1 MEKLGNVTA
10 LSLTAPFKN
19 YPKENFVFELTV
31 KDKQINRERIS
42 YVFTVLLSHVK
53 QALSVKNQIFL
64 TLKYKVTSM
73 LKEKNIALQQWNSS
87 LYSSQGLKS

>member
-1 MEKLGNVTA
+1 MEWK
-10 LSLTAPFKN
+10 SLEMLQHCHLRHPSKITRRRS
-19 YPKENFVFELTV
+19 LTV
-31 KDKQINRERIS
+31 KDKLINRKGIS

>member
-1 MEKLGNVTA
+1 MEWK
-10 LSLTAPFKN
+10 SLEMLQYCHLRHPSKITRRRS
-19 YPKENFVFELTV
+19 LTV
-31 KDKQINRERIS
+31 KDKLINREGIS

>member
-10 LSLTAPFKN
+10 LSLTAPFKITRRRS
-19 YPKENFVFELTV
+19 LTV
-31 KDKQINRERIS
+31 KDKLINRERIS

-53 QALSVKNQIFL
+53 QALGVKNQIFL

>member
-1 MEKLGNVTA
+1 MEWK
-10 LSLTAPFKN
+10 SLEMLQHCHLRHPSKITRRRS
-19 YPKENFVFELTV
+19 LTV
-31 KDKQINRERIS
+31 KNKLINRERIS

>member
-1 MEKLGNVTA
+1 MEWK
-10 LSLTAPFKN
+10 SLEMLQHCHLRHPSKITRRRS
-19 YPKENFVFELTV
+19 LTV
-31 KDKQINRERIS
+31 KDKLINRERIS

-73 LKEKNIALQQWNSS
+73 LKEKNIALQQWNSL
-87 LYSSQGLKS
+87 LYSSQGL

>member
-1 MEKLGNVTA
+1 MEWK
-10 LSLTAPFKN
+10 SLEMLQHCHLRHPSKITRRRS
-19 YPKENFVFELTV
+19 LTV
-31 KDKQINRERIS
+31 KDKLINRERIS

-53 QALSVKNQIFL
+53 QVLSVKNQIFL

>member
-1 MEKLGNVTA
+1 MEWK
-10 LSLTAPFKN
+10 SLEMLQHCHLRHPSKITRRRS
-19 YPKENFVFELTV
+19 LTV
-31 KDKQINRERIS
+31 KDKLINREGIS

-53 QALSVKNQIFL
+53 QAVSVKNQIFL

>member
-1 MEKLGNVTA
+1 MKWK
-10 LSLTAPFKN
+10 SLEMLQHCHLRHPSKITRRRS
-19 YPKENFVFELTV
+19 LTV
-31 KDKQINRERIS
+31 KDKLINRERIS

>member
-1 MEKLGNVTA
+1 MEWK
-10 LSLTAPFKN
+10 SLEMLQHCHLRHPSKITRRRS
-19 YPKENFVFELTV
+19 LTV
-31 KDKQINRERIS
+31 KDKHINRERIS

-87 LYSSQGLKS
+87 L

>member
-1 MEKLGNVTA
+1 MEWK
-10 LSLTAPFKN
+10 SLEMLQHCHLRHPSKITRRRS
-19 YPKENFVFELTV
+19 LTV
-31 KDKQINRERIS
+31 KDKLINRERIS

-64 TLKYKVTSM
+64 TLKYKITSM

>member
-1 MEKLGNVTA
+1 MEWK
-10 LSLTAPFKN
+10 SLEMLQDCHLRHPSKITRRRS
-19 YPKENFVFELTV
+19 LTV
-31 KDKQINRERIS
+31 KDKLINRERIS

-73 LKEKNIALQQWNSS
+73 LKEKNIALQQWNSL
-87 LYSSQGLKS
+87 LYSSQGL

>member
-1 MEKLGNVTA
+1 MEWK
-10 LSLTAPFKN
+10 SLEMLQHCHLRHPSKITRRRS
-19 YPKENFVFELTV
+19 LTV
-31 KDKQINRERIS
+31 KDKLINREGIS

-73 LKEKNIALQQWNSS
+73 LNEKNIALQQWNSS

>member
-1 MEKLGNVTA
+1 MEWK
-10 LSLTAPFKN
+10 SLEMLQHCHLR
-19 YPKENFVFELTV
+19 YPSKITRRRSLTV
-31 KDKQINRERIS
+31 KDKLINRERIS

-87 LYSSQGLKS
+87 LHSSQGLKS

>member
-1 MEKLGNVTA
+1 MEKLGNVIA

>member
-1 MEKLGNVTA
+1 MEWK
-10 LSLTAPFKN
+10 SLEMLQHCHLRHPSKITRRRS
-19 YPKENFVFELTV
+19 LTV
-31 KDKQINRERIS
+31 KDKLINRERIS

-53 QALSVKNQIFL
+53 QALSVKNQILL

>member
-1 MEKLGNVTA
+1 MEWK
-10 LSLTAPFKN
+10 SLEMLQHCHLRHPSKITRRRS
-19 YPKENFVFELTV
+19 LTV
-31 KDKQINRERIS
+31 KDKLINRERIS

>member
-1 MEKLGNVTA
+1 MEWK
-10 LSLTAPFKN
+10 SLEMLQHCHLRHPSKITRRRS
-19 YPKENFVFELTV
+19 LTV
-31 KDKQINRERIS
+31 KDKLINREGIS